1 MKWDFRYEPKGCL
14 PIFFSMFS
22 DMMEE
27 MEAGK
32 ASMVLP
38 MPDRAKEPRVTFA
51 YWLALNAMVY
61 GMRKGAALAGAELSF
76 RESEEGLRSYRDR

>member
-1 MKWDFRYEPKGCL
+1 MKWNFRYEPKGCV

-27 MEAGK
+27 MDQGK
-32 ASMVLP
+32 ATMVLP
-38 MPDRAKEPRVTFA
+38 MPDRAKEPHVTFA

-61 GMRKGAALAGAELSF
+61 GMRKGAELAGTELTF
-76 RESEEGLRSYRDR
+76 RALEEGLQDGR